1 LRKKLHTFS
10 ISIRNII
17 KQISPF
23 PTKNLKNKPYIISIM
38 QMELDL
44 NKSVEQNAEVYFEK
58 AKKARRKIDGIN
70 KAIASARE
78 KLERLHHEEKE
89 RLVKKEEQKKA
100 VEKKKA
106 RKQEWYEKFRWFFSS
121 EGFLVVGGRDA
132 TTNEIMIKKHAEKD
146 DLVFHT
152 DMAGS
157 PFFIVKANS
166 QPGKKPTEK
175 TLQEVADTTCA
186 YSRAWKLGMSTTEV
200 FWVNPDQVSKTAQP
214 GEFLP
219 KGAFMIRGKT
229 NYVKPRLNIA
239 IGMLDDGRVMGA
251 SVNAVKAHCKK
262 YVEISQGNEKTSETA
277 KKIRAKI
284 GGDLDDIIKV
294 IPSGGAKV
302 RK

>member
-1 LRKKLHTFS
+1 MDVLIDTKKT
-10 ISIRNII
+10 
-17 KQISPF
+17 
-23 PTKNLKNKPYIISIM
+23 
-38 QMELDL
+38 LD
-44 NKSVEQNAEVYFEK
+44 QNASAYFES
-58 AKKARRKIDGIN
+58 AKKARTKAAKAKEALEKTRKELEHVQKN
-70 KAIASARE
+70 KGRHLDDIAAI
-78 KLERLHHEEKE
+78 KK
-89 RLVKKEEQKKA
+89 VKK
-100 VEKKKA
+100 
-106 RKQEWYEKFRWFFSS
+106 RKWYEKFRWFFTSDNR
-121 EGFLVVGGRDA
+121 LVIGGRDA